1 MHPVLV
7 VSPGTVV
14 QDEERL
20 KKAVN
25 AVPSRQELNGQ
36 LARSEAER
44 VEFDRLDRELSWPA
58 EEGLTPISPSEQK
71 KEPSLLAVL
80 M

>member
-1 MHPVLV
+1 M
-7 VSPGTVV
+7 

-25 AVPSRQELNGQ
+25 AVPSREELNAV

-58 EEGLTPISPSEQK
+58 EEGARPWTRGN
-71 KEPSLLAVL
+71 
-80 M
+80 

>member
-1 MHPVLV
+1 M
-7 VSPGTVV
+7 

-25 AVPSRQELNGQ
+25 AVPSRQELNAM
-36 LARSEAER
+36 LARSEAEQ

-58 EEGLTPISPSEQK
+58 EEGECLTC
-71 KEPSLLAVL
+71 
-80 M
+80 

>member
-1 MHPVLV
+1 M
-7 VSPGTVV
+7 

-25 AVPSRQELNGQ
+25 AVPSRQELNAQ

-58 EEGLTPISPSEQK
+58 EEGLSPPLISSEQN
-71 KEPSLLAVL
+71 LLLPLLLSVL